1 MVSEIIPFEKE
12 ERAESYILTIENIE
26 KKLFTS
32 KSEIQQLKVCL
43 SNYSDEKI
51 HFMKQI
57 EKINIAAKAVQINP
71 VNGKDL
77 SITNSTSHDK
87 RLQLEQSLTE
97 IRQRMKKVS
106 ANENKLKQELKK
118 KVETIKHFNIMKN
131 SYLQEMT
138 DYRKTIQMYERSTK
152 HFSPDFLK
160 KATKSLRIICWK
172 QKEKHKIW
180 LNHLKRSGHN
190 S

>member
-32 KSEIQQLKVCL
+32 KNEIQQLKSCL
-43 SNYSDEKI
+43 INYSDEKI

-57 EKINIAAKAVQINP
+57 EKINTAAKAVQINP
-71 VNGKDL
+71 VYGKDM
-77 SITNSTSHDK
+77 SITNSTSHEK
-87 RLQLEQSLTE
+87 RLQFEQSLTE
-97 IRQRMKKVS
+97 IRQHMKKVS
-106 ANENKLKQELKK
+106 ANENKLKQDLKK
-118 KVETIKHFNIMKN
+118 KAETIKHFNIMKN
-131 SYLQEMT
+131 SYLQEM
-138 DYRKTIQMYERSTK
+138 RTIDKPFRCMNEAQSIFHK
-152 HFSPDFLK
+152 LLK

-180 LNHLKRSGHN
+180 LNHLKRSDHN